1 LHIAG
6 FTGIDSVYERPAEPE
21 VSVKAGAISID
32 ECVQEIVAH
41 LVDKVCN
48 SKTTYSLLYVD
59 NSQFLFTNS
68 YLK

>member
-48 SKTTYSLLYVD
+48 SKTTLSTID
-59 NSQFLFTNS
+59 NSYSQILI
-68 YLK
+68 